1 MSTDTRGGGF
11 ARLFNRARDRFE
23 VLSNRVSYRAKLV
36 AVWVVIATL
45 LSATLIALGL
55 DIPFMRDWAPYILK
69 GAFLT
74 MFISAGGIV
83 LAIPLALLGALGRL
97 SKNPIAYGIAGFYTS
112 FFRGTPLI
120 VQIFF
125 IYTALPQLAGVAPVW
140 MEPFL
145 ILDINLAGIIALGIN
160 YGAYMTEIFRA
171 GIQSVGHGQIE
182 AAHALAM
189 TPTQTMRRV
198 VLPQAVRVI
207 IPPSG
212 NEFIAM
218 LKDSALVGVAGTQEL
233 FYRATRVGRF
243 NFRTLETL
251 LMAAAVYWLL
261 TSIFSFFQ
269 KRLEEKYSRG
279 YVRDVVADPLAHRE
293 QHTG

>member
-1 MSTDTRGGGF
+1 MSVRTSRGGLVGS
-11 ARLFNRARDRFE
+11 FNRVRDRYE
-23 VLSNRVSYRAKLV
+23 VLSSRVSYRAKLTV
-36 AVWVVIATL
+36 VWVLIATA
-45 LSATLIALGL
+45 LSVTFISLGL
-55 DIPFMRDWAPYILK
+55 DVPFMRGWAPYILK
-69 GAFLT
+69 GTFLT
-74 MFISAGGIV
+74 LFISAGGIL

-97 SKNPIAYGIAGFYTS
+97 SKNPIPNGIAGFYVS

-125 IYTALPQLAGVAPVW
+125 IYTALPQLAGLAPVW

-145 ILDINLAGIIALGIN
+145 ILDINLAGILALGIN

-189 TPTQTMRRV
+189 SPTQTMRRIV
-198 VLPQAVRVI
+198 FPQAVRVI
-207 IPPSG
+207 IPPTG

-218 LKDSALVGVAGTQEL
+218 LKDSALVGIAGTQEL
-233 FYRATRVGRF
+233 FFRASRIGRS
-243 NFRTLETL
+243 NFHMLETL

-269 KRLEEKYSRG
+269 KRLEERVSRG
-279 YVRDVVADPLAHRE
+279 YVREVKVDALAHRE
-293 QHTG
+293 QHVG

>member
-1 MSTDTRGGGF
+1 MNTEAGGGGLV
-11 ARLFNRARDRFE
+11 RSFNRVRDRYE
-23 VLSNRVSYRAKLV
+23 VLSSRVSYRAKLI

-45 LSATLIALGL
+45 LSATFIALGL
-55 DIPFMRDWAPYILK
+55 DIPFMREWAPYVLK
-69 GAFLT
+69 GGFLT
-74 MFISAGGIV
+74 LFISAGGIL
-83 LAIPLALLGALGRL
+83 LAIPLALLGAFGRL
-97 SKNPIAYGIAGFYTS
+97 SKNPIPYGIAGFYTS

-125 IYTALPQLAGVAPVW
+125 IYAALPQLAALGPVW
-140 MEPFL
+140 LEPFL
-145 ILDINLAGIIALGIN
+145 ILDINLAGMIALGIN

-171 GIQSVGHGQIE
+171 GIQSVGHGQVE

-189 TPTQTMRRV
+189 SPMQTMRRV

-207 IPPSG
+207 IPPTG

-233 FYRATRVGRF
+233 FYRASRVGRF
-243 NFRTLETL
+243 NFRMLETL

-269 KRLEEKYSRG
+269 KRLEERVSRG
-279 YVRDVVADPLAHRE
+279 YVRELPVDPLAHRE
-293 QHTG
+293 QHAG

>member
-1 MSTDTRGGGF
+1 
-11 ARLFNRARDRFE
+11 L
-23 VLSNRVSYRAKLV
+23 LSNRLSYRAKLI
-36 AVWVVIATL
+36 AVWVVIATV
-45 LSATLIALGL
+45 LSATFIALGL
-55 DIPFMRDWAPYILK
+55 DIPFMREWAPYILK
-69 GAFLT
+69 GGFLT
-74 MFISAGGIV
+74 IYISAGGIL

-97 SKNPIAYGIAGFYTS
+97 SKNPIAHGIAGFYTS

-125 IYTALPQLAGVAPVW
+125 IYTALPQLAGLGPAW
-140 MEPFL
+140 LDRFL
-145 ILDINLAGIIALGIN
+145 ILDINLAGMLALGIN

-171 GIQSVGHGQIE
+171 GIQSVGHGQVE

-189 TPTQTMRRV
+189 TPMQTMRRV
-198 VLPQAVRVI
+198 VLPQAIRVI
-207 IPPSG
+207 IPPTG

-251 LMAAAVYWLL
+251 IMAAGVYWLL

-269 KRLEEKYSRG
+269 KRLEERFSRG
-279 YVRDVVADPLAHRE
+279 YVRDAPLDVMTHHE
-293 QHTG
+293 QHAGLQ